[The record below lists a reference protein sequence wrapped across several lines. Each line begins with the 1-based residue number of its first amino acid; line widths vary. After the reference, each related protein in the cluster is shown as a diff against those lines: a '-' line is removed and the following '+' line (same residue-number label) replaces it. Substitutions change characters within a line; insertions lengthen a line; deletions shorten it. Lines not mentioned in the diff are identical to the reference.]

1 MRKGFAVALLLVCAA
16 TAAPAPAMF
25 AQAPTK
31 FVWRLVG
38 VTEDGEK
45 RQGTSV
51 QYFRW
56 DRIGRDGAAG
66 VDPNGRF
73 NASITVKG
81 IPEVLEDGAAFVV
94 TITVTANGQQGASYY
109 IGAGLTATGV
119 SIAETNRPGAGAGRA
134 NDKEWK
140 IPQQSQN
147 YNCSFHAQ
155 GAPKEATITPFVGA
169 VGPMAT
175 FRYERR
181 EETIT
186 APGSNLKYREPIQRA
201 AQQYRVNPA
210 LVAAIIKA
218 SSDFD
223 PSARGQAGGVGLMLL
238 PKEVIRA
245 LGVIDALN
253 PEQNIDAGAHWFSQL
268 LVRYG
273 GDESKAIAA
282 FNCGPSRLDRAGGIP
297 PDKETQ
303 EFVKNIL
310 KYKAEYGSLF

>member
-1 MRKGFAVALLLVCAA
+1 
-16 TAAPAPAMF
+16 
-25 AQAPTK
+25 
-31 FVWRLVG
+31 
-38 VTEDGEK
+38 
-45 RQGTSV
+45 
-51 QYFRW
+51 
-56 DRIGRDGAAG
+56 
-66 VDPNGRF
+66 
-73 NASITVKG
+73 
-81 IPEVLEDGAAFVV
+81 
-94 TITVTANGQQGASYY
+94 
-109 IGAGLTATGV
+109 
-119 SIAETNRPGAGAGRA
+119 
-134 NDKEWK
+134 
-140 IPQQSQN
+140 
-147 YNCSFHAQ
+147 
-155 GAPKEATITPFVGA
+155 
-169 VGPMAT
+169 MAT

-223 PSARGQAGGVGLMLL
+223 PSARGPAGGVGLMLL
-238 PKEVIRA
+238 PKEVIQA

-273 GDESKAIAA
+273 GDESKVIAA
-282 FNCGPSRLDRAGGIP
+282 FNCGPSRLDQAGGIP

-310 KYKAEYGSLF
+310 KYKAEYGSLFQKSP